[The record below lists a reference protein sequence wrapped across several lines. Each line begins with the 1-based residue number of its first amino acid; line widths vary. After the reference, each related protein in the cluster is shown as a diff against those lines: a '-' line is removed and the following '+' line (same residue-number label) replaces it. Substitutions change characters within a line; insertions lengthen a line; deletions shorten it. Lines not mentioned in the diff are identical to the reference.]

1 MLVTLAGKSA
11 TVASRPD
18 DRMRRHGAPSKCG
31 DVPVDAD
38 QSACRATLP
47 QSPQEPIES
56 ATTGKTQMIIYSCHG
71 AAKQVTG
78 SCHLITCNDHRVLVD
93 CGMFQGNEEV
103 EKANA
108 EPFGFDPAGID
119 VLLLTHAHLDHC
131 GRIPLLVQ
139 QGFRG
144 RILTTAA
151 TRELARV
158 VMLDAAGLQEEDARR
173 AQRNHRRGEAA
184 TPPLYTLDD
193 ALHTL
198 DFFGTDVRYGET
210 VQVVDGLTACFLDA
224 GHILGSAS
232 ILLRIDDG
240 KQRRS
245 VLFSGDL
252 GNPGRPLLRDPTPA
266 PAADYVV
273 MESTY
278 GDRPHRSVPDSVDE
292 MYRAIRETMAR
303 RGNVVIPTFALE
315 RTQEILY
322 YLHRGIRDGAIP
334 EHVRVFLDSPM
345 AISATE
351 IFRRHPECFDD
362 GFLAELQR
370 GDPFAMPG
378 LHFTR
383 ETSES
388 MAINNIE
395 DGAIILAGSGMCNG
409 GRIRHHLKH
418 NLWRERSSVVFVGY
432 AAQGTLARR
441 IVDGA
446 ATVRIFNEEIAVRA
460 QVWTINGFSAHGDQP
475 SLLAWLGDA
484 PRRKVL
490 LVHGEY
496 DRGMQAMRDCLTGRG
511 VTCQLPGLHE
521 SIRID

>member
-1 MLVTLAGKSA
+1 
-11 TVASRPD
+11 
-18 DRMRRHGAPSKCG
+18 
-31 DVPVDAD
+31 
-38 QSACRATLP
+38 
-47 QSPQEPIES
+47 
-56 ATTGKTQMIIYSCHG
+56 MIIYSCHG

-78 SCHLITCNDHRVLVD
+78 SCHLITCNDRRVLID
-93 CGMFQGNEEV
+93 CGLFQGSDEV
-103 EKANA
+103 ERANA
-108 EPFGFDPAGID
+108 EPFGFDPTGID

-131 GRIPLLVQ
+131 GRIPLLVR

-144 RILTTAA
+144 RIITTAA

-158 VMLDAAGLQEEDARR
+158 VMLDSAGIQEEDARR
-173 AQRNHRRGEAA
+173 AQRRNRRGDTVA
-184 TPPLYTLDD
+184 PPLYTLDD
-193 ALHTL
+193 ALHAL
-198 DFFGTDVRYGET
+198 DFFTTDVAYDET
-210 VQVVDGLTACFLDA
+210 VPVVEGITARFLDA

-232 ILLRIDDG
+232 ILLQLDDG
-240 KQRRS
+240 KQQRS
-245 VLFSGDL
+245 ILFSGDL
-252 GNPGRPLLRDPTPA
+252 GNPGRPILRDPTPA
-266 PAADYVV
+266 PTADYVV

-278 GDRPHRSVPDSVDE
+278 GDRPHRSVPDSVEE
-292 MYRAIRETMAR
+292 MYKAIRDTLSR
-303 RGNVVIPTFALE
+303 RGNVVIPSFALE

-322 YLHRGIRDGAIP
+322 YLHRGIRSGAIP
-334 EHVRVFLDSPM
+334 QHAQVFLDSPM

-362 GFLAELQR
+362 DFREQLQH

-388 MAINNIE
+388 MAINNI
-395 DGAIILAGSGMCNG
+395 DSGAIILAGSGMCNG

-432 AAQGTLARR
+432 AAEGTLARR

-446 ATVRIFNEEIAVRA
+446 ANVPIFNEHIPVRA
-460 QVWTINGFSAHGDQP
+460 QVWTINGFSAHADQL

-484 PRRKVL
+484 PRRKVF

-496 DRGMQAMRDCLTGRG
+496 ERGMHALQKCLGERN
-511 VTCQLPGLHE
+511 VDSELPGPHE
-521 SIRID
+521 PIELD